1 MSIETEQLSTPEKM
15 ESEENL
21 SLARLV
27 SLAPTDTL
35 NLAPRPTANF
45 IDLMNWAV
53 QSFEGSLTDH
63 NGLNKFVHNR
73 VIVDGQFLQFC
84 KENKITVECL
94 YKDSIISWKTN
105 HDFEKFFAQGV
116 FLIKTKG
123 VEFLHAALFHKGNQ
137 NEDEVSFFIICSEKN
152 YEGYVKLRN
161 NFDEWVLERDRS
173 NLHVRVIEGDDIP
186 YTKDN
191 TWEDLFLPK
200 EIKLEL
206 KGLVENFLNS
216 QDFYLKNKIP
226 WKRGILL
233 YGKPGNGKTSII
245 RTIMSVYNFKPVT
258 IVAGAN
264 DDAVREA
271 FSYAEEQSPALLYFE
286 DLDSL
291 LEKSVDPSS
300 FLNLMDGISA
310 KNGLLIVATANEVKK
325 LKSNIT
331 DRPSRFDRKFE
342 IPLPNAEMA
351 YIYLNR
357 WFGNLITAKKCK
369 DLAKYAAKYE
379 FSYAYLKELYISSMF
394 EALAHD
400 RKVLTEKDVQNALNR
415 LIKDK
420 NLLNS
425 GAMNMD
431 KYFKRLKRVFSYER
445 PK

>member
-431 KYFKRLKRVFSYER
+431 KYFKG
-445 PK
+445 

>member
-200 EIKLEL
+200 KL
-206 KGLVENFLNS
+206 N
-216 QDFYLKNKIP
+216 
-226 WKRGILL
+226 W
-233 YGKPGNGKTSII
+233 
-245 RTIMSVYNFKPVT
+245 
-258 IVAGAN
+258 
-264 DDAVREA
+264 
-271 FSYAEEQSPALLYFE
+271 
-286 DLDSL
+286 
-291 LEKSVDPSS
+291 
-300 FLNLMDGISA
+300 NLRD
-310 KNGLLIVATANEVKK
+310 
-325 LKSNIT
+325 
-331 DRPSRFDRKFE
+331 
-342 IPLPNAEMA
+342 
-351 YIYLNR
+351 
-357 WFGNLITAKKCK
+357 
-369 DLAKYAAKYE
+369 
-379 FSYAYLKELYISSMF
+379 
-394 EALAHD
+394 
-400 RKVLTEKDVQNALNR
+400 
-415 LIKDK
+415 
-420 NLLNS
+420 
-425 GAMNMD
+425 
-431 KYFKRLKRVFSYER
+431 
-445 PK
+445 